1 MGIMELDPKF
11 NVSHTKDAVLYSGNE
26 EEELEDYLFDLT
38 KDYQEFANKRRG
50 ADRDPIKREKFKEM
64 VADLESEFVNDELR
78 DVINTSVLPP
88 LEMIVANNAK
98 QAESVTEE
106 EKVGSWQI
114 TADLRVDIWIQDN
127 SENDPYV
134 IRYAGADKGVTQIII
149 NRIHPYYAARPTVE
163 AIYECIRQYIYDAVA
178 EYRVAQLI
186 KVTPDS
192 VRRMKDALLR
202 ADANRVENLDAPAAA
217 TANRKA
223 ATG

>member
-1 MGIMELDPKF
+1 M
-11 NVSHTKDAVLYSGNE
+11 
-26 EEELEDYLFDLT
+26 
-38 KDYQEFANKRRG
+38 
-50 ADRDPIKREKFKEM
+50 
-64 VADLESEFVNDELR
+64 
-78 DVINTSVLPP
+78 
-88 LEMIVANNAK
+88 
-98 QAESVTEE
+98 
-106 EKVGSWQI
+106 
-114 TADLRVDIWIQDN
+114 
-127 SENDPYV
+127 
-134 IRYAGADKGVTQIII
+134 TQIII
-149 NRIHPYYAARPTVE
+149 NRIYPYYAARPTVE